1 MKAVLSTLALIAT
14 VAVAQQRCD
23 AEYPETYCNTTEI
36 VSFQTSDCKP
46 FHVFIVRGSDE
57 PYPGRQGNVS
67 SQVCASLGKDQCGF
81 ENIEYPAKSTAWG
94 KEEWCKSASK
104 GASGGQAQVKA
115 YSEKCPKSKLILFG
129 FSQGASVAQDILG
142 GGGGHVFECDQDT
155 NPALES
161 SIGDKF
167 IAAVTFGAVAR
178 SRDQNYT
185 IGDGKSFD
193 GTRAR
198 TTEQLS
204 ALSKYS
210 DRLSDYCHHGDP
222 ICAVG
227 SEPVDVA
234 QHLDYFILHNEE
246 VVKWVTEKA
255 KASSPKVSFSTSM
268 AIAKSAAVPTPTP
281 SIIASNTLAATDS
294 SEAPVSAQT
303 GETAATGAAGGLSV
317 AYAPIVALAVAALLF
332 TA

>member
-1 MKAVLSTLALIAT
+1 MAAVEVMSLNVTRTPTRPWNLRSVTSVCVSPSRQTAVMLIA
-14 VAVAQQRCD
+14 
-23 AEYPETYCNTTEI
+23 PI
-36 VSFQTSDCKP
+36 V
-46 FHVFIVRGSDE
+46 V
-57 PYPGRQGNVS
+57 
-67 SQVCASLGKDQCGF
+67 
-81 ENIEYPAKSTAWG
+81 
-94 KEEWCKSASK
+94 
-104 GASGGQAQVKA
+104 
-115 YSEKCPKSKLILFG
+115 
-129 FSQGASVAQDILG
+129 
-142 GGGGHVFECDQDT
+142 
-155 NPALES
+155 
-161 SIGDKF
+161 
-167 IAAVTFGAVAR
+167 AAVTFGAVAR

-204 ALSKYS
+204 ALNKYS
-210 DRLSDYCHHGDP
+210 DRLRDYCHHGDP

-255 KASSPKVSFSTSM
+255 KSSSQEVSTSSSTVL
-268 AIAKSAAVPTPTP
+268 AKSAAVPTPTP

-317 AYAPIVALAVAALLF
+317 AYAPIVALTAAALLF
-332 TA
+332 AA

>member
-1 MKAVLSTLALIAT
+1 MKAVLSTIALIAT

-210 DRLSDYCHHGDP
+210 DRLRDYCHHGDP

-255 KASSPKVSFSTSM
+255 IASSPK
-268 AIAKSAAVPTPTP
+268 
-281 SIIASNTLAATDS
+281 
-294 SEAPVSAQT
+294 APVSAQT

>member
-255 KASSPKVSFSTSM
+255 KASSPK
-268 AIAKSAAVPTPTP
+268 
-281 SIIASNTLAATDS
+281 
-294 SEAPVSAQT
+294 APVSAQT

>member
-1 MKAVLSTLALIAT
+1 M
-14 VAVAQQRCD
+14 
-23 AEYPETYCNTTEI
+23 
-36 VSFQTSDCKP
+36 
-46 FHVFIVRGSDE
+46 
-57 PYPGRQGNVS
+57 
-67 SQVCASLGKDQCGF
+67 
-81 ENIEYPAKSTAWG
+81 
-94 KEEWCKSASK
+94 
-104 GASGGQAQVKA
+104 
-115 YSEKCPKSKLILFG
+115 
-129 FSQGASVAQDILG
+129 
-142 GGGGHVFECDQDT
+142 
-155 NPALES
+155 
-161 SIGDKF
+161 
-167 IAAVTFGAVAR
+167 TFGAVAR

-204 ALSKYS
+204 ALNKYS
-210 DRLSDYCHHGDP
+210 DRLRDYCHHGDP

-255 KASSPKVSFSTSM
+255 KSSSQEVSTSSSTVL
-268 AIAKSAAVPTPTP
+268 AKSAAVPTPTP

-317 AYAPIVALAVAALLF
+317 AYAPIVALTAAALLF
-332 TA
+332 AA